1 MSELNFSYKSA
12 PEKIL
17 KQVFGYDSFRPMQK
31 EIIEQVLSHQDTVA
45 IMPTGG
51 GKSLCYQIPALLQ
64 DGITIVVSPLIALMH
79 DQVSALQNT
88 GVEAVFLSSSQDWDT
103 YFQSVASIKN
113 GKAKLL
119 YLSPEALSRTEKI
132 QQLLTGI
139 NVNCITIDEA
149 HCISEWGHDF
159 RPDYRCLAEVRKL
172 FPNATCLALTAT
184 ATEAVKDD
192 IIKNLSMKNPKVFVA
207 SFNRP
212 NIFLEVASKSNPF
225 LQIKRCLDKHSGESG
240 IIYCFSRKQ
249 VDELTEK
256 LNKAGYDALNYH
268 AGLSDKI
275 RSQNQNLFIRD
286 KVKIMIATVAFGMGI
301 NKPNVRFV
309 IHYDM
314 PKSLEQY
321 YQEIGRAGRDGEDSH
336 ALLLYSPAD
345 IHKIRFFLEDKNE
358 KEAQNAERLL
368 QQMINYASSRRC
380 RRNILLS
387 YFGDINPA
395 IANINKN
402 ESCDSTEY
410 CCDICSSAPPEMTE
424 ITIPAQKLLSCIL
437 RTGQKYGMTYVVD
450 VLLGSR
456 QRRILDNG
464 HEKLS
469 TWGIGKDL
477 IKEDWYELTS
487 CLIEYGY
494 LKRTSDYNVLIL
506 TQNAKEALQKRSP
519 IILPITLTKAKTE
532 QPKEK
537 IKEKSS
543 VQIEKPKKYILATDD
558 IEGQRILNDLKALRR
573 RLAEDED
580 LPPYIIFADK
590 TLVALAVEKPKTRE
604 ALLDIHGIGSVKAER
619 YGRSIIRII
628 NGE

>member
-1 MSELNFSYKSA
+1 MPQLNFSYKSS
-12 PEKIL
+12 PEQIL
-17 KQVFGYDSFRPMQK
+17 KQVFGFDSFRPIQK
-31 EIIEQVLSHQDTVA
+31 EIIEQVLSHQDTVV

-88 GVEAVFLSSSQDWDT
+88 GVEAVFLSSSQNWDT

-159 RPDYRCLAEVRKL
+159 RPDYRCIAEVRKL
-172 FPNATCLALTAT
+172 FPDATCLALTAT
-184 ATEAVKDD
+184 ATEAVKED

-212 NIFLEVASKSNPF
+212 NIFLEVATKINPF

-256 LNKAGYDALNYH
+256 LNKAGYEALNYH

-286 KVKIMIATVAFGMGI
+286 KVKIMVATVAFGMGI

-345 IHKIRFFLEDKNE
+345 IHKIRFFLEDKTE
-358 KEAQNAERLL
+358 KDAQNAERLL
-368 QQMINYASSRRC
+368 QQMINYASSKRC

-387 YFGDINPA
+387 YFGDTNPA

-402 ESCDSTEY
+402 KPCDSTEC
-410 CCDICSSAPPEMTE
+410 CCDICSSAPPKMTE
-424 ITIPAQKLLSCIL
+424 ITIPVQKLLSCIL
-437 RTGQKYGMTYVVD
+437 RTGQKYGMGYVVD

-469 TWGIGKDL
+469 TWGIGKEL

-494 LKRTSDYNVLIL
+494 LKRTTDYNVLIL
-506 TQNAKEALQKRSP
+506 TQKAKDALQKRSP
-519 IILPITLTKAKTE
+519 ITLPITLSKTKTE
-532 QPKEK
+532 QPKDKSKEK
-537 IKEKSS
+537 ISAP
-543 VQIEKPKKYILATDD
+543 IPKPKKYILATED
-558 IEGQRILNDLKALRR
+558 IEGQRIFSDLKALRR

>member
-1 MSELNFSYKSA
+1 MPQLNFSYKSS
-12 PEKIL
+12 PEQIL
-17 KQVFGYDSFRPMQK
+17 KQVFGFDSFRPIQK

-88 GVEAVFLSSSQDWDT
+88 GVEAVFLSSSQNWDT

-159 RPDYRCLAEVRKL
+159 RPDYRCIAEVRKL
-172 FPNATCLALTAT
+172 FPDATCLALTAT

-212 NIFLEVASKSNPF
+212 NIFLEVATKINPF

-256 LNKAGYDALNYH
+256 LNKAGYEALNYH

-286 KVKIMIATVAFGMGI
+286 KVKIMVATVAFGMGI

-345 IHKIRFFLEDKNE
+345 IHKIRFFLEDKTE
-358 KEAQNAERLL
+358 KDAQNAERLL
-368 QQMINYASSRRC
+368 QQMINYASSKRC

-387 YFGDINPA
+387 YFGDTNPA

-402 ESCDSTEY
+402 KPCDSTEY
-410 CCDICSSAPPEMTE
+410 CCDICSSAPPKMTE
-424 ITIPAQKLLSCIL
+424 ITIPVQKLLSCIL
-437 RTGQKYGMTYVVD
+437 RTGQKYGMGYVVD

-469 TWGIGKDL
+469 TWGIGKEL

-494 LKRTSDYNVLIL
+494 LKRTTDYNVLIL
-506 TQNAKEALQKRSP
+506 TQKAKDALQKRSP
-519 IILPITLTKAKTE
+519 ITLPITLSKTKTE
-532 QPKEK
+532 QPKDKSKEK
-537 IKEKSS
+537 ISAP
-543 VQIEKPKKYILATDD
+543 IPKPKKYILATED
-558 IEGQRILNDLKALRR
+558 IEGQRIFSDLKALRR

>member
-1 MSELNFSYKSA
+1 MPQLNFSYKSS
-12 PEKIL
+12 PEQIL
-17 KQVFGYDSFRPMQK
+17 KQVFGFDSFRPIQK
-31 EIIEQVLSHQDTVA
+31 EIIEQVLSHQDTVV

-88 GVEAVFLSSSQDWDT
+88 GVEAVFLSSSQNWDT

-159 RPDYRCLAEVRKL
+159 RPDYRCIAEVRKL
-172 FPNATCLALTAT
+172 FPDATCLALTAT

-212 NIFLEVASKSNPF
+212 NIFLEVATKINPF

-256 LNKAGYDALNYH
+256 LNKAGYEALNYH

-286 KVKIMIATVAFGMGI
+286 KVKIMVATVAFGMGI

-345 IHKIRFFLEDKNE
+345 IHKIRFFLEDKTE
-358 KEAQNAERLL
+358 KDAQNAERLL
-368 QQMINYASSRRC
+368 QQMINYASSKRC

-387 YFGDINPA
+387 YFGDTNPA

-402 ESCDSTEY
+402 KPCDSTEY
-410 CCDICSSAPPEMTE
+410 CCDICSSAPPKMTE
-424 ITIPAQKLLSCIL
+424 ITIPVQKLLSCIL
-437 RTGQKYGMTYVVD
+437 RTGQKYGMGYVVD

-469 TWGIGKDL
+469 TWGIGKEF

-494 LKRTSDYNVLIL
+494 LKRTTDYNVLIL
-506 TQNAKEALQKRSP
+506 TQKAKDALQKRSP
-519 IILPITLTKAKTE
+519 ITLPITLSKTKTE
-532 QPKEK
+532 QPKDKSKEK
-537 IKEKSS
+537 ISAP
-543 VQIEKPKKYILATDD
+543 IPKPKKYILATED
-558 IEGQRILNDLKALRR
+558 IEGQRIFSDLKTLRR